1 MGFFA
6 WNLYLGK
13 LFEMEPLTGY
23 RKLFIILWYE
33 KRRGR
38 GVIAVLR
45 RREETGGASLSVN
58 PMKVASE
65 LCP

>member
-1 MGFFA
+1 
-6 WNLYLGK
+6 
-13 LFEMEPLTGY
+13 MEPLTGY
-23 RKLFIILWYE
+23 GKLFIILWYE

-38 GVIAVLR
+38 GVIAALR
-45 RREETGGASLSVN
+45 RREETVGASLSVN

>member
-1 MGFFA
+1 
-6 WNLYLGK
+6 
-13 LFEMEPLTGY
+13 MEPLTGY